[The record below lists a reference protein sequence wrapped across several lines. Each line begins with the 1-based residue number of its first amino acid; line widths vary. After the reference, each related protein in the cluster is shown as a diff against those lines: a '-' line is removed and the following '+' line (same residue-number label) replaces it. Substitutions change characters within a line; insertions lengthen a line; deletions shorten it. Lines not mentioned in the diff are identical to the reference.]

1 MKFDKARGIWK
12 DLETAVLQ
20 TFEED
25 ELEDDI
31 PEREPVIPDNKPKLK
46 GRCVLSI
53 KIEDELEYEKW
64 KEYNPGRKWEF
75 IVSYPALMRAEYR
88 FVNSMD
94 VEILV
99 KKVVQLLQMGFN
111 VYSAQWLLEE
121 ESHE

>member
-25 ELEDDI
+25 EPEDDV
-31 PEREPVIPDNKPKLK
+31 PEHEPIIPDNKPKLK

-53 KIEDELEYEKW
+53 KIEDELEFEKW

>member
-25 ELEDDI
+25 EPEDDI
-31 PEREPVIPDNKPKLK
+31 SGHEPIIPDNKPKLK

-53 KIEDELEYEKW
+53 KIEDELEFEKW

-75 IVSYPALMRAEYR
+75 IVSYQALMRAEYR

-121 ESHE
+121 ENHE